1 MSSNTVAQGE
11 RLYPIRTV
19 ASLTGVNPVTLRAWE
34 RRYQLIKPQR
44 TPKGHRL
51 YTDTDIALIKQVLGL
66 LDQGISI
73 SQAKHLIGKPGKPVT
88 ETLDQSAGPW
98 KSYQEDMLAAINEFD
113 VQALDAL
120 YNDVLSLYPV
130 DIVSSRLVSP
140 MLEELGSAW
149 KDDAAGIAKEHF
161 LTTFLRNKLGT
172 RFHHLNMK
180 GTGPRLLA
188 ACLPG
193 EYHEIGLLQF
203 SLSAVSH
210 GYRIVLLGANV
221 PMDQLA
227 IPAERARCSGI
238 VLSGSS
244 GKKHRQVCESLRE
257 LVSEISLPVFI
268 GGLFSTNHPE
278 NIEAAGAIP
287 VGTDYQTALERISAM
302 LALSA

>member
-1 MSSNTVAQGE
+1 MSADTVAHGE

-51 YTDTDIALIKQVLGL
+51 YTDTDIAVIKQVLGL

-73 SQAKHLIGKPGKPVT
+73 SQAKHLIGKPGKPLT
-88 ETLDQSAGPW
+88 ETPDQSAGPW
-98 KSYQEDMLAAINEFD
+98 KAYLEDMFAAINEFD
-113 VQALDAL
+113 VPALDAL

-140 MLEELGSAW
+140 MLEELGATW
-149 KDDAAGIAKEHF
+149 KNDAAGIAKEHF

-172 RFHHLNMK
+172 RFHHLNMG

-193 EYHEIGLLQF
+193 EYHETGLLQF

-210 GYRIVLLGANV
+210 GYRIVFLGANV

-227 IPAERARCSGI
+227 IPAERAHCRAI

-244 GKKHRQVCESLRE
+244 GKKHKQVCESLAK
-257 LVSEISLPVFI
+257 LVHEISLPVFI
-268 GGLFSTNHPE
+268 GGAFAVSHPE
-278 NIEAAGAIP
+278 AIEAAGAIP
-287 VGTDYQTALERISAM
+287 VGIDFQAALERISGM
-302 LALSA
+302 LSLPA